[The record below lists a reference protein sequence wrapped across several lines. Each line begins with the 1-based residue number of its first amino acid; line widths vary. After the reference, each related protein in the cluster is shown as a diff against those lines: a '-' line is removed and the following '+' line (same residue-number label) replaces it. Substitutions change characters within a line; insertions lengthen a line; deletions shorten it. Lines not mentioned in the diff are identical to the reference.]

1 MDIRK
6 LMCPESVAIVGA
18 TDKPGFPGNATR
30 SAQLS
35 RVWERTYFINPKR
48 DELLGK
54 RCYHALSELPEVVDC
69 LVLGTPAHTVPAYL
83 EAAGELGIGAAVV
96 FASGFGEERTEEARR
111 LAEEVRDICRRY
123 DIALC
128 GPNCI
133 GVINAADQI
142 TVSAAGPEMIRTMF
156 RQETGRGIA
165 AVAQSGYITG
175 GFVNPDA
182 ARLAYLVSAGNCT
195 ACSIEEY
202 LCWFAEDD
210 RVNCIAAYI
219 EGIKKPALL
228 EKALRTAALRR
239 KPVVVLKACM
249 TEKGSFAA
257 ASHTGSL
264 AGDYA
269 TYESVFRKYG
279 VVVVKSLQELTSTA
293 RMFSVLDG
301 RLPPRPGVGAVNFSG
316 GENTMCADTCARY
329 GIALPAFRAATE
341 EALRAVLPSY
351 ATASNPL
358 DATTTLF
365 TEDEKVRALFSAISA
380 DPAIG
385 LITLGDDVGQI
396 SEPKDFTCA
405 RIMGELS
412 REGTLLPAVIIPSFE
427 KPRNPELLAQFE
439 AAGIPVLGTGDLAY
453 QAVRHLMD
461 FACYDPAA
469 VTLELALPER
479 ESTGEPRALSEA
491 QSKAELTPLGVPVPA
506 QALAASEAELDCCL
520 AAVPFPVV
528 MKVESPDILHKTE
541 AGGVRLNIRSAREAH
556 EAYRAILDS
565 CRAYRPEAD
574 ITGVMIQE
582 MIPAGT
588 EVILGVKNDRQFGP
602 MLLAGLG
609 GVFTEVFR
617 DTALYPCPL
626 GKEEALAMLRRL
638 KGWKLLAGYRGAA
651 PRDTEALADL
661 MVKVSDY
668 AAAHRNDLKELDL
681 NPVVVF
687 EQGKGVCAA
696 DALIVRYEEKEV

>member
-6 LMCPESVAIVGA
+6 LMSPKSAAIVGA
-18 TDKPGFPGNATR
+18 TEKPGFPGNATR

-35 RVWERTYFINPKR
+35 RIWERTYFVNPKR
-48 DELLGK
+48 DELLGRK
-54 RCYHALSELPEVVDC
+54 CYHALSELPEVVDC
-69 LVLGTPAHTVPAYL
+69 LVLGTPAHTVPDYL
-83 EAAGELGIGAAVV
+83 REAGRLGIGAAVV
-96 FASGFGEERTEEARR
+96 FASGFGEERTEEAQR
-111 LAEEVRDICRRY
+111 LAEEVREICEQY

-142 TVSAAGPEMIRTMF
+142 TVSAAGPKMIGTMF
-156 RQETGRGIA
+156 RQESGRGIA
-165 AVAQSGYITG
+165 AAAQSGYITG

-182 ARLAYLVSAGNCT
+182 ARLAYLVSAGNGT
-195 ACSIEEY
+195 ACSIEDY

-228 EKALRTAALRR
+228 ERALRTAALRR
-239 KPVVVLKACM
+239 KPVVVLKAGM

-279 VVVVKSLQELTSTA
+279 VIVTKSLQELTSTA

-301 RLPPRPGVGAVNFSG
+301 RLPVRTGVSGINFSG

-329 GIALPAFRAATE
+329 GIDLPAFQPATAE
-341 EALRAVLPSY
+341 TLRAVLPAY

-365 TEDEKVRALFSAISA
+365 TEDEKVRALFTAISA
-380 DPAIG
+380 DPGVG
-385 LITLGDDVGQI
+385 LITLGDDVGQV

-405 RIMGELS
+405 RIMSELAQ
-412 REGTLLPAVIIPSFE
+412 EGTLLPAVIIPSFE
-427 KPRNPELLAQFE
+427 KPRNPELTARFE
-439 AAGIPVLGTGDLAY
+439 AAGIPVLSTGDLAY
-453 QAVRHLMD
+453 QAVRHLLD
-461 FACYDPAA
+461 FASYDPAS
-469 VTLELALPER
+469 VTLELAMPEGAP
-479 ESTGEPRALSEA
+479 EGEPKSLSEA
-491 QSKAELTPLGVPVPA
+491 QSKAELAPLGVPVPA
-506 QALAASEAELDCCL
+506 QALAASEEDLDRCL

-541 AGGVRLNIRSAREAH
+541 AGGVRLNIRTAEAAH
-556 EAYRAILDS
+556 SAYRAIVES
-565 CRAYRPEAD
+565 CRAYKPEAR
-574 ITGVMIQE
+574 ITGVMVQE
-582 MIPAGT
+582 MVPAGT

-609 GVFTEVFR
+609 GVFTEVFK
-617 DTALYPCPL
+617 DAALYPCPL
-626 GKEEALAMLRRL
+626 GREEAKAMLRRL
-638 KGWKLLAGYRGAA
+638 KGWKLLAGYRGEA
-651 PRDTEALADL
+651 PRDVDALADL

-668 AAAHRNDLKELDL
+668 AVAHRNDLKELDL
-681 NPVVVF
+681 NPVMVF

-696 DALIVRYEEKEV
+696 DALIVRYEKKEV